1 MIEKL
6 ARYRGVPV
14 LLGVMLLAASLVV
27 HLAWPGSW
35 LVRSELLLHLGL
47 IVALLGLL
55 VGDALGG

>member
-55 VGDALGG
+55 IGDALGG